1 MLVQGLLQWRHVV
14 LGDRAELAP
23 HSHLGWTDTVRG
35 VTSILLWIVRFGNP
49 TAALGQ
55 HTPRLG
61 QPTFEFNFLALSHS
75 PLQKSGRTYSYLYL
89 LSFEPSNSDYVLYER
104 NQPRDQ
110 AQRLDS
116 GTDP

>member
-1 MLVQGLLQWRHVV
+1 MLKQWSMLTFVAAAQRTSIPEYPATACIGETRLVLVQGLLQWRHVV

-23 HSHLGWTDTVRG
+23 HSHLGWTDIVCG
-35 VTSILLWIVRFGNP
+35 VASILLWIVRFGNP

-75 PLQKSGRTYSYLYL
+75 PLQKSGRTY
-89 LSFEPSNSDYVLYER
+89 P
-104 NQPRDQ
+104 
-110 AQRLDS
+110 
-116 GTDP
+116 